1 MSIKDLNVSLYN
13 SKYLKYKNKYLTLK
27 KMIGGGLTSSTV
39 SKNDMPTDILG
50 NIIRIARN
58 ESQHIPALIS
68 SDVNLQNRLHE
79 DKVDIW
85 EYKYILQRFTIK
97 YTEKHSISNVFDNK
111 EYNVID
117 LTIKRHSE
125 SSDDDLLAIL
135 NSLGNFNIIG
145 NLCLRNNNITVIPQN
160 FANIKVHGILDLRN
174 NNIQVVPDNFSNIIT
189 DDVILDYKTERTIL
203 SPDLQNIRINSRKGK
218 KIDIK
223 HVCKYLPDL
232 EPCVVQLVHDKIVI
246 NDTILSDEESMNLC
260 IHIHVENRRIDD
272 INKLVESGKLTYDEV
287 KEVETFREI
296 DKVNDQERNPVV
308 QNKGGPMR
316 GTNRIKNFKYSP
328 YPSPKR
334 HENIIKRSVRNIIPY
349 VLRLQGDTNEYGIN
363 FSELFWSFS
372 F

>member
-39 SKNDMPTDILG
+39 SINDMSTDILG

-58 ESQHIPALIS
+58 ASQQIPALIS
-68 SDVNLQNRLHE
+68 SDFNLQNRLHE
-79 DKVDIW
+79 DQVDIW
-85 EYKYILQRFTIK
+85 EYKSILKGFRIK

-117 LTIKRHSE
+117 LTIKRRRD

-145 NLCLRNNNITVIPQN
+145 NLCLRNNNITEIPQN

-189 DDVILDYKTERTIL
+189 DDVILDYKTERAFL
-203 SPDLQNIRINSRKGK
+203 SQDLQNIRMNSRKGK
-218 KIDIK
+218 KINIQL
-223 HVCKYLPDL
+223 VCKYLPDL
-232 EPCVVQLVHDKIVI
+232 ESCVVQLVHDKIVI
-246 NDTILSDEESMNLC
+246 NGITLSDEESMNLC

-272 INKLVESGKLTYDEV
+272 INKLVKSGILSYDEV
-287 KEVETFREI
+287 KEVEAFRKI
-296 DKVNDQERNPVV
+296 DKVTDQERNPVK

-316 GTNRIKNFKYSP
+316 GTNGRKPHRFNP

-349 VLRLQGDTNEYGIN
+349 VLSPQGNTNEYAID